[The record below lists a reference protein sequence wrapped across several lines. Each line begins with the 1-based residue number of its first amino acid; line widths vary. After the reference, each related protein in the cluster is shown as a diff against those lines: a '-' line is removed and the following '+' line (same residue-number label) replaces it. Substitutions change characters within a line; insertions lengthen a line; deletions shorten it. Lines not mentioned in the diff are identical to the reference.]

1 MLSRRLEPGED
12 AVSCALRETWEELGI
27 PRPAVEVVAE
37 LDWLTHQGGFV
48 LYPVLGIV
56 SPEAAERLHPGP
68 AEVKETFF
76 VPVDWLR
83 AHPPEV
89 YAYPLIPR
97 VGEDFPYA
105 RIGFPQG
112 YRWPGGGAHLRLGGT
127 GHLGPDRPHHPPPAG
142 GYAMRAPERLG
153 PYVYRQSDTCFPL
166 GGDSLALAAFA
177 SVRRGDRVCDLGC
190 GAGALLLLLA
200 ARVSPLVLSGV
211 EYCPED
217 AALAHQNLAENGLE
231 GAVYTGD
238 LRAVCKT
245 LPAGGFSVAVS
256 NPPYFKAGSGGC
268 GGPARMEGDCALE
281 DWCAAAGRL
290 LKNGGRF
297 ALVHRPERLCDL
309 FAALRSAGLEP
320 KRLRLLQHGPDCPP
334 SAVLLEAVRQGRPGL
349 EILPTL
355 LSNRR

>member
-1 MLSRRLEPGED
+1 M
-12 AVSCALRETWEELGI
+12 
-27 PRPAVEVVAE
+27 
-37 LDWLTHQGGFV
+37 
-48 LYPVLGIV
+48 
-56 SPEAAERLHPGP
+56 ER
-68 AEVKETFF
+68 T
-76 VPVDWLR
+76 
-83 AHPPEV
+83 
-89 YAYPLIPR
+89 
-97 VGEDFPYA
+97 
-105 RIGFPQG
+105 
-112 YRWPGGGAHLRLGGT
+112 
-127 GHLGPDRPHHPPPAG
+127 
-142 GYAMRAPERLG
+142 ERLG
-153 PYVYRQSDTCFPL
+153 RYTLLLTEDCFPL
-166 GGDSLALAAFA
+166 GGDSLALGRFA
-177 SVRRGDRVCDLGC
+177 TVRRRWKVCDLGC

-217 AALAHQNLAENGLE
+217 AALARRNLSENGLE
-231 GAVYTGD
+231 GAICTGD
-238 LRAVCKT
+238 LCAVCKT
-245 LPAGGFSVAVS
+245 LPAGGFSLAIS

-297 ALVHRPERLCDL
+297 ALVHRPERLC
-309 FAALRSAGLEP
+309 RSAGLEP